1 MAPKHTMLVSDP
13 RMDVTGKQV
22 GWKAGT
28 WCTIVLLGVNKSL
41 SSPCVCPHVQDGALG
56 LYCF

>member
-1 MAPKHTMLVSDP
+1 MLVSDP

-28 WCTIVLLGVNKSL
+28 WCTMVLWGVNKSL
-41 SSPCVCPHVQDGALG
+41 SSSCVCPHLQDEALG